1 MSDTTAE
8 QSAGPAGGDG
18 HGGRTP
24 VPMPVARFDDPHMR
38 EAAVHPVRTE
48 RIIALSFVLG
58 SLAVA
63 GFGATYWVD
72 GPPWVLA
79 VTFGAGLL
87 LLGFGL
93 TAWGKYLMPQGP
105 FVEERH
111 RLASSPDEQD
121 AMAAALV
128 QRTGVVVKRRKMLGG
143 LFAGGAGIFGIV
155 AIFPLLRSL
164 GPVPGKIFDVTN
176 WRRNSLLVDSNGR
189 PVHVDTLQ
197 VGGIMTVFPAGW
209 QDKEEGQAVDQTVL
223 IRVSTEAVT
232 TQAGRGNWGPQGYLA
247 YSKLCTHLGCPV
259 GLYEQQLQLLVC
271 PCHQSM
277 FNVLD
282 GCVPQFG
289 PAPRPLPQLP
299 LKVDSSG
306 YLRAR
311 AGYDQPVGPGFWERT
326 TK

>member
-8 QSAGPAGGDG
+8 QGAGPAG

-232 TQAGRGNWGPQGYLA
+232 TQPGRGNWGPQGYLA